1 MFVDSH
7 CHLDGEKFAADRGEV
22 LVRALQ
28 AGVEALLMIGNG
40 DGPDDV
46 ACALNIAEQFDP
58 VQPPCHRKVP
68 RLYASVGIHP
78 HEARLARDEHYKQM
92 SGLAAH
98 KRVIAW
104 GEIGLDYWYDHSPR
118 DVQRDVFIR
127 QMVLAREAKLP
138 IIIHCRPSGETTD
151 AWDDC
156 LTLVE
161 RHWKPGGLGGILHCF
176 TGQLEHAR
184 AALTMGFMISFAG
197 NVSFPKAQNIRD
209 AAKEVPLERMLIET
223 DSPYLSPLPHRGK
236 RNEPAYV
243 ALTAG
248 HIAGLRGGSAEEIG
262 AATAANFRRFFSM
275 EY

>member
-1 MFVDSH
+1 MYVDSH
-7 CHLDGEKFAADRGEV
+7 CHLDGSKFDADRGEV
-22 LVRALQ
+22 MVRALE
-28 AGVEALLMIGNG
+28 AGVEALVMIGNG
-40 DGPDDV
+40 DGPDHV
-46 ACALNIAEQFDP
+46 ACALEIAEQFDP

-68 RLYASVGIHP
+68 RLYATIGIHP
-78 HEARLARDEHYKQM
+78 HEARLARDEHYKKM
-92 SGLAAH
+92 SELARH
-98 KRVIAW
+98 KRVIAL

-118 DVQRDVFIR
+118 EVQRDVFIQ

-156 LTLVE
+156 LTLIE
-161 RHWKPGGLGGILHCF
+161 RHWKPSGLGGILHCF

-184 AALTMGFMISFAG
+184 AALAMGFMISFAG

-223 DSPYLSPLPHRGK
+223 DSPYLAPVPHRGK
-236 RNEPAYV
+236 RNEPSFV
-243 ALTAG
+243 VMTAK
-248 HIAGLRGGSAEEIG
+248 HIAELRGVSPEQIAG
-262 AATAANFRRFFSM
+262 ATSQNFRRFFSL

>member
-1 MFVDSH
+1 MYVDSH
-7 CHLDGEKFAADRGEV
+7 CHLDGPKFDADRAEV
-22 LVRALQ
+22 LHRALE
-28 AGVEALLMIGNG
+28 AGVEAALLIGNG
-40 DGPDDV
+40 DGPDNV
-46 ACALNIAEQFDP
+46 ACALEIAEQLDP

-78 HEARLARDEHYKQM
+78 HEARLARDEHYKRM
-92 SGLAAH
+92 SELAQH

-118 DVQRDVFIR
+118 DVQRDVFIQ
-127 QMVLAREAKLP
+127 QMVRAREAKLP

-156 LTLVE
+156 LALIE
-161 RHWKPGGLGGILHCF
+161 RHWKPSGLGGILHCF
-176 TGQLEHAR
+176 TGQLDHAQ
-184 AALTMGFMISFAG
+184 AALEMGFVISFAG

-209 AAKEVPLERMLIET
+209 AAKAVPLDRMLIET
-223 DSPYLSPLPHRGK
+223 DSPYLAPVPHRGQ

-243 ALTAG
+243 AQTAA
-248 HIAGLRGGSAEEIG
+248 HIAGLRGLSAEQVG
-262 AATAANFRRFFSM
+262 AATAENFRRFFSL